1 MASTLNMIETLTM
14 HLMGALPECEVLHF
28 AGTATAYV
36 PTSACGTILVTYHG
50 SLFATTTD
58 TEYLAQ
64 PRLTRFVISM
74 LSPHSLGSHAAL
86 TLLDR
91 VRSAAL
97 GLRLPDC
104 RQVRAVQ
111 EEFLGENLAHW
122 LYRLELVADSLWVED
137 RDADGGSPLMD
148 VKYVAD

>member
-1 MASTLNMIETLTM
+1 MASTLNMIETLTT
-14 HLMGALPECEVLHF
+14 HLMDALPECDVLHF
-28 AGTATAYV
+28 AGIATAYV
-36 PTSACGTILVTYHG
+36 PASASGTILLTYHG
-50 SLFATTTD
+50 SLFATTAD

-74 LSPHSLGSHAAL
+74 LSPQSLGSHAAL
-86 TLLDR
+86 ALLDR
-91 VRSAAL
+91 VRRAVL

-111 EEFLGENLAHW
+111 EEYLGESQAHW

-137 RDADGGSPLMD
+137 RDADGGPPVMD